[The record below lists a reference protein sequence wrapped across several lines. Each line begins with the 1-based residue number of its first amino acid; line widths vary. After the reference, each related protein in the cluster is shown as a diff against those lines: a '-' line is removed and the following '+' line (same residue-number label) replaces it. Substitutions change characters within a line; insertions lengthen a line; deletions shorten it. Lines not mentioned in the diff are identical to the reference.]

1 MVRVGKEEVTLGKSY
16 PKDGAKGE
24 KQEGSEAGRQEG
36 PSFHLLGPGLE
47 EGWQWVKGVSE
58 GML

>member
-16 PKDGAKGE
+16 PKDGAVRE
-24 KQEGSEAGRQEG
+24 RQEGSEAARQEG

-47 EGWQWVKGVSE
+47 GWQWVKGVSE